1 MALDTANYFSLRSK
15 KKDGSQVDTPVWFV
29 RALDDD
35 SYHVFTNVN
44 SGKLKRVRNFPKV
57 EIAVCDVRGKLLG
70 VWQPARAEL
79 VAESDTIYA
88 AFRAKYGLTFRI
100 FDFFSWLGGKHKERQ
115 MIQVTTDPE
124 KLHGS

>member
-44 SGKLKRVRNFPKV
+44 SGKVKRVRNFPKV

-70 VWQPARAEL
+70 EWQQARAEL
-79 VAESDTIYA
+79 VAESDAIYA
-88 AFRAKYGLTFRI
+88 AFRAKYGLTFCI

>member
-1 MALDTANYFSLRSK
+1 MTPDTANYISLRSK
-15 KKDGSQVDTPVWFV
+15 KKDGSQIDTPVWFV
-29 RALDDD
+29 RAPDDD

-44 SGKLKRVRNFPKV
+44 SGKVKRVRNFPEV
-57 EIAVCDVRGKLLG
+57 EIAVCDIRGKLLG
-70 VWQPARAEL
+70 EWQPARAEI

-115 MIQVTTDPE
+115 MIQVTTDPA
-124 KLHGS
+124 KLRGS

>member
-1 MALDTANYFSLRSK
+1 M
-15 KKDGSQVDTPVWFV
+15 
-29 RALDDD
+29 
-35 SYHVFTNVN
+35 
-44 SGKLKRVRNFPKV
+44 